1 MSGEE
6 ARERQEAVE
15 RFLARAEMT
24 MVGVL
29 SLEELRPTT
38 SQVAQTLRIRLA
50 DAWGKARDRR
60 RRSDGEDLRAAATL
74 TSFLRQRHTRSSS
87 HASAPDD
94 NEAADLMLF
103 LATLHGLP
111 VVPPISTTRVESCFR
126 LQTMPPQTPDIPSK
140 TLTSISTTLSMLLLP
155 PPHIPTD
162 ATSVSEPMS
171 VEGCLRRSN
180 LGISLTSDIC
190 FCIY

>member
-103 LATLHGLP
+103 LATSP
-111 VVPPISTTRVESCFR
+111 SPARPSRRPPDLNNKGRILFPSSDDASSDPRHPQQDPDFNFNDFINASPSPSAHPHRRNVSLRADVGRR
-126 LQTMPPQTPDIPSK
+126 LFEEEQSRH
-140 TLTSISTTLSMLLLP
+140 LS
-155 PPHIPTD
+155 
-162 ATSVSEPMS
+162 
-171 VEGCLRRSN
+171 N
-180 LGISLTSDIC
+180 K
-190 FCIY
+190 

>member
-24 MVGVL
+24 MI
-29 SLEELRPTT
+29 
-38 SQVAQTLRIRLA
+38 AQTLRIRLA

-103 LATLHGLP
+103 LATSPSPARPSRRPLDLNNKGRILFPSSEDTPSDLRHPQQQDPDFNFNDFINASPSPSAHPHRRNASLRADVG
-111 VVPPISTTRVESCFR
+111 RR
-126 LQTMPPQTPDIPSK
+126 LFEEEQSRH
-140 TLTSISTTLSMLLLP
+140 LS
-155 PPHIPTD
+155 
-162 ATSVSEPMS
+162 
-171 VEGCLRRSN
+171 N
-180 LGISLTSDIC
+180 K
-190 FCIY
+190 